1 MFQVLAESRQ
11 TINTVINALM
21 LLVWTFYFQ
30 MLFNAHR
37 RGMRPKILIN
47 RSAGQNLDAQCV
59 ISNMSAGTVYLEAVV
74 MCLTVGDETHEC
86 SLTDLSNLVKAPEGD
101 KRSHWFQGPLTSG
114 EFLSLGGFDKLLENC
129 TRQHG
134 LDMSNV
140 SEFDL
145 LVVATYGPSENPAGA
160 KRKFQLET
168 TEAGENWWRAFA
180 NHQLRSVWSRR
191 GLKRFLR
198 DAPR

>member
-1 MFQVLAESRQ
+1 MFQVFAENQQ
-11 TINTVINALM
+11 TINTVINVLM
-21 LLVWTFYFQ
+21 LMVWAFYFQ

-37 RGMRPKILIN
+37 RSMRPKILIN

-114 EFLSLGGFDKLLENC
+114 EFLSLGGFDELLENC

-160 KRKFQLET
+160 RRKFQLET
-168 TEAGENWWRAFA
+168 TEAGETWWRAFA
-180 NHQLRSVWSRR
+180 NHQLRSFWSRR

>member
-1 MFQVLAESRQ
+1 MFNFFAENQQV
-11 TINTVINALM
+11 INTVVNVAM

-37 RGMRPKILIN
+37 RGMRPKLLIN

-101 KRSHWFQGPLTSG
+101 RRSHWFQGPLTSG
-114 EFLSLGGFDKLLENC
+114 EFLSLGGFGRLLENC
-129 TRQHG
+129 TEQHG

-140 SEFDL
+140 TEFDL

-160 KRKFQLET
+160 RRKFQLET
-168 TEAGENWWRAFA
+168 TEAGEHWWRAFA
-180 NHQLRSVWSRR
+180 NHQLRSVWARR

>member
-1 MFQVLAESRQ
+1 MFQVLAENRQ

-37 RGMRPKILIN
+37 RGMRPKLLIN

-114 EFLSLGGFDKLLENC
+114 EFISLGGFDKLLENC
-129 TRQHG
+129 TEQHE

-145 LVVATYGPSENPAGA
+145 LVVATYGPSEHPAGA
-160 KRKFQLET
+160 RRKFRLET
-168 TEAGENWWRAFA
+168 TEAGEKWWRALA